1 MVCDTATLARHR
13 FDAGVWHCSFQANAV
28 FELRSKAMKKI
39 TTILML
45 GITGLTLGHQAEAR
59 GFAHFRQGGR
69 GGTVAAGPRGIAA
82 RGHSTTINADGSTT
96 LNRAGGFASVNGA
109 RGARQSSTT
118 VGRRFLR
125 PFGQRGGNRGEWLRA
140 IPRRLCP
147 RRRGTWS
154 GSRTTSATNANTGNS
169 YNGSTSIDPNTG
181 KPVHSGTCTNAAGQS
196 MSCH

>member
-1 MVCDTATLARHR
+1 
-13 FDAGVWHCSFQANAV
+13 
-28 FELRSKAMKKI
+28 MKKI

-118 VGRRFLR
+118 VGADGSFARS
-125 PFGQRGGNRGEWLRA
+125 GSAAATGANGSVQSQGGVARGA
-140 IPRRLCP
+140 D
-147 RRRGTWS
+147 GTWS

-196 MSCH
+196 MSCR